1 MTQFDN
7 EPELNVPRVS
17 GPTPEL
23 RAAVRDGTSIPARL
37 AYGGLKPGLVGCE
50 ILDVSE
56 GGVRVSTFARLDPCP
71 EFFSVEFL
79 GVYSRARRSWSKDHQ
94 IGLEF
99 IKEDNQDPLA
109 L

>member
-1 MTQFDN
+1 MTEYDN
-7 EPELNVPRVS
+7 EPKLDVPYVS
-17 GPTPEL
+17 GPTAEL

-37 AYGGLKPGLVGCE
+37 AFGGLQPGLVGCE
-50 ILDVSE
+50 ILDVSA
-56 GGVRVSTFARLDPCP
+56 GGVRVTTFRQLDPCP
-71 EFFSVEFL
+71 ELFSIEFL
-79 GVYSRARRSWSKDHQ
+79 GVYSRARRSWTKGNQ